1 MNKPLPQSIR
11 LVTYLKLLLLLYS
24 IHQIAAID
32 VLHYEIEAIH
42 CLKTRMQLHKKWWLL
57 TESQHFLLDHDT
69 VDVVVL
75 DNDVLFQD
83 LDGVQLFRVLAVGE
97 EHFAK
102 AALAEHHQQIEVGEL
117 DRVRVV
123 GSGGLGSVAFAIG

>member
-1 MNKPLPQSIR
+1 MYVSLTSVGVFHDEVEAVHRLKAGVELDEEGR
-11 LVTYLKLLLLLYS
+11 LVGKGEHPLLG
-24 IHQIAAID
+24 
-32 VLHYEIEAIH
+32 
-42 CLKTRMQLHKKWWLL
+42 
-57 TESQHFLLDHDT
+57 HDT